1 MTDTPAI
8 QFNVDAALAKLGELV
23 TKHGPQAVDLAASVV
38 QVEAVNDLLGFP
50 GWIATM
56 LFFLWG
62 ARLAQRKAGAD
73 RYDESAWGFVIVLA
87 FGAAGLC
94 FIAALTALLN
104 VWSWVALFNPKL
116 ALAHH
121 ILSKLTGL

>member
-1 MTDTPAI
+1 MTDTPTI

-50 GWIATM
+50 GWIAAM

-62 ARLAQRKAGAD
+62 ARLAQRKADAD
-73 RYDESAWGFVIVLA
+73 EYSESMWGFGIALS
-87 FGAAGLC
+87 FGAAGFC
-94 FIAALTALLN
+94 FIAALTALLD

-116 ALAHH
+116 ALAYHF
-121 ILSKLTGL
+121 LSKLTGL